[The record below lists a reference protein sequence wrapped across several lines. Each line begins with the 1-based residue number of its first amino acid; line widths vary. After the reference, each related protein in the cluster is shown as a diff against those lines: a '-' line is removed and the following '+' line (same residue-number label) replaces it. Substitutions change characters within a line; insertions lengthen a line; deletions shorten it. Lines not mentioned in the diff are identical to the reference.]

1 MVPMAPVA
9 LFLLSSHGQSTA
21 FGGAPLASPLSS
33 ITEASGFAFVLLAA
47 ALIVTAVERWRE
59 G

>member
-1 MVPMAPVA
+1 MVAMAPVA
-9 LFLLSSHGQSTA
+9 LFLLSSHGQSAA

-33 ITEASGFAFVLLAA
+33 LAQASGFAFVLLAA
-47 ALIVTAVERWRE
+47 ALIVTAIERWQK

>member
-1 MVPMAPVA
+1 MVSMAPVA
-9 LFLLSSHGQSTA
+9 LFLLSSHGQSAA

-33 ITEASGFAFVLLAA
+33 VAEASGFAFVLLAA

-59 G
+59 R